1 MKQLENDK
9 ITALYCRL
17 SRDDDMAGESNSIIN
32 QKSILSKYAKD
43 NKFQNI
49 KFFVDDGYS
58 GTTFTRPAFMEMM
71 ELAESGKIGTII
83 VKDHSILGRNRLV
96 VGQLLEEDFVRLNVR
111 YIAIMD
117 NIDSSKG
124 LNDFLPIQDW
134 FNEMHAKNTSQKV
147 RAVLKNKG
155 ESGISLANNVPYGY
169 KKDEND
175 KTKWIID
182 EQSAEVVKEIFNLFI
197 QGHGTCE
204 IARILKERE
213 ILTPAEYSASI
224 GIKLSSK
231 PQKLKHQWN
240 CVTVASILDRQE
252 YIGDTVN
259 FKSTTRSYKDKTRV
273 NLPKEDRKVFKNTHE
288 PIIDEHTW
296 NIVKQL
302 RGNRKKYAKSGNKSI
317 FSGLLFCYDCG
328 KKLYFKS
335 PVSDKKAKEHYR
347 CSSYKSSRASC
358 TSHYITDEALQNIVL
373 ENMQKVISYMKS
385 YEDLFIKE
393 QLAKSTQ
400 DELKQISKNKK
411 ELEKAKNRIIEIDNL
426 FKHIYEDNVSGKL
439 TDDRFRNLSFHY
451 DKEQQELKI
460 KIEQLLN
467 EIEIKEKK
475 ETDLTQFVSNVKKYT
490 EIAELTPEILNE
502 LIEKIAIHQTQKIN
516 GKKVQEIDIY
526 YRGVGII
533 SFPVSLNDI
542 EVTIEK
548 ILNKKT
554 A

>member
-1 MKQLENDK
+1 MKQLESDK

-17 SRDDDMAGESNSIIN
+17 SRDDELAGESNSIKN
-32 QKSILSKYAKD
+32 QKLILSKYAQD

-71 ELAESGKIGTII
+71 ELAENGQVGTII
-83 VKDHSILGRNRLV
+83 VKDHSRLGRNRLV
-96 VGQLLEEDFVRLNVR
+96 VGQLLEEDFVRLNIR

-175 KTKWIID
+175 KTKWVID
-182 EQSAEVVKEIFNLFI
+182 EPSAEVVKEIFNLFV

-204 IARILKERE
+204 IAKILRERK
-213 ILTPAEYSASI
+213 ILTPSEYNASI
-224 GIKLSSK
+224 NTNSNTEYQYKWCGT
-231 PQKLKHQWN
+231 
-240 CVTVASILDRQE
+240 TVARIIDRQE

-273 NLPKEDRKVFKNTHE
+273 YLPKEDRKIFKNTHE
-288 PIIDEHTW
+288 PIIDEYTW
-296 NIVKQL
+296 NIAKQL
-302 RGNRKKYAKSGNKSI
+302 RNNRKKPTRSGKKSV
-317 FSGLLFCYDCG
+317 FSGLLFCNDCG
-328 KKLYFKS
+328 KKMYFQS
-335 PVSDKKAKEHYR
+335 PVIDLKAKDHYR
-347 CSSYKSSRASC
+347 CSSYKHDTSAC
-358 TSHYITDEALQNIVL
+358 TSHYITDEVLQVIVL
-373 ENMQKVISYMKS
+373 ENIQRVISYVKS
-385 YEDLFIKE
+385 YEDLFIQE

-400 DELKQISKNKK
+400 DELKHISKNKK
-411 ELEKAKNRIIEIDNL
+411 ILEQAKKRIIEIDNL
-426 FKHIYEDNVSGKL
+426 FMHIYEDNVSGKI
-439 TDDRFRNLSFHY
+439 TDERFRSLSFNY

-460 KIEQLLN
+460 KIEQLSKD
-467 EIEIKEKK
+467 IENTEKK
-475 ETDLTQFVSNVKKYT
+475 DTDITQFISNVKKYT
-490 EIAELTPEILNE
+490 EIAKLTPEILNE
-502 LIEKIAIHQTQKIN
+502 LIEKIVIHQKEKVN

-533 SFPVSLNDI
+533 SFPVSIDDI
-542 EVTIEK
+542 EVTINK
-548 ILNKKT
+548 ILNRKT